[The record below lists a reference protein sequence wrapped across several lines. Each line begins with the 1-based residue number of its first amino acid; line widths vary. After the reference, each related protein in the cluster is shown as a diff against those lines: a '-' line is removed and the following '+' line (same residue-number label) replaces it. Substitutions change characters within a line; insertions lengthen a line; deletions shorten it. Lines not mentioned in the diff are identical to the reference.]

1 MTKTAT
7 VPVFDIG
14 GVLLDWNPRYLYRKL
29 FDDEAAMEEFLATVC
44 TPEWN
49 RRMDG
54 GMTFDE
60 GVAELVARFPDQAAM
75 IEAYRDR
82 WPEMIPYAH
91 DDTVATFETLK
102 AAGRPLYAIT
112 NFAAET
118 FVQAR
123 ALYPFLNEFDGIVVS
138 GEIKALKPGP
148 EIYRTLLEQYDLTA
162 GDCLFIDDVQENVEG
177 AIAVGM
183 QALRFTDAAKLRLD
197 LQRYRLL

>member
-44 TPEWN
+44 TSEWN

-54 GMTFDE
+54 GMSFAE
-60 GVAELVARFPDQAAM
+60 GIAELLERFPDQSEM

-82 WPEMIPYAH
+82 WPEMIPAAL
-91 DDTVATFETLK
+91 DDTVEIFETLK
-102 AAGRPLYAIT
+102 TSGRPLYAIT

-123 ALYPFLNEFDGIVVS
+123 AMYPFLNRFDGIVVS

-148 EIYRTLLEQYDLTA
+148 EIYRCLLEQYDLRA
-162 GDCLFIDDVQENVEG
+162 EDCLFIDDVQENVDG
-177 AIAVGM
+177 AKAVGM
-183 QALRFTDAAKLRLD
+183 HAVRFTNAETLASD
-197 LQRYRLL
+197 LKGHGLL

>member
-29 FDDEAAMEEFLATVC
+29 FDDEAAMEHFLATVC

-60 GVAELVARFPDQAAM
+60 GVAELVARFPDQAAL

-82 WPEMIPYAH
+82 WAEMIPYAH
-91 DDTVATFETLK
+91 DDTVAIFETLK

-123 ALYPFLNEFDGIVVS
+123 ALFPFLNEFDGIVVS
-138 GEIKALKPGP
+138 GEIKALKPGS
-148 EIYRTLLEQYDLTA
+148 EIYQTLLDRYGLTA
-162 GDCLFIDDVQENVEG
+162 CACLFIDDVQENVDG
-177 AIAVGM
+177 ARAVGM
-183 QALRFTDAAKLRLD
+183 HAVRFTDAETLRAD
-197 LQRYRLL
+197 LHDHGLL

>member
-29 FDDEAAMEEFLATVC
+29 FDDETAMEDFLATVC
-44 TPEWN
+44 TSEWN

-54 GMTFDE
+54 GMSFAE
-60 GVAELVARFPDQAAM
+60 GIAELLERFPDQSDM

-82 WPEMIPYAH
+82 WPEMIPSAL
-91 DDTVATFETLK
+91 DDSVAIFEVLK
-102 AAGRPLYAIT
+102 AAGHPLYAIT

-123 ALYPFLNEFDGIVVS
+123 AMYPFLNRFDGIVVS

-148 EIYRTLLEQYDLTA
+148 EIYRTLLELYDLAA
-162 GDCLFIDDVQENVEG
+162 GDCLFIDDVQENVDG

-183 QALRFTDAAKLRLD
+183 HAVQFRNAETLRSD
-197 LQRYRLL
+197 LQDHGLL